1 MSIARTEAT
10 IVTGSVSDLTTRAL
24 ERALDGAALQHR
36 VSANNLA
43 NVETP
48 GYTAKRVSFEQQ
60 LRSAVQ
66 AEGCGERAGAIARV
80 RPRISATGDPAGP
93 DGNNV
98 DIESEMTML
107 GEAALRYQALTR
119 MLSRK
124 LDMVG
129 AAIGDGRSG

>member
-1 MSIARTEAT
+1 MTDN
-10 IVTGSVSDLTTRAL
+10 VSDLTTRVL

-43 NVETP
+43 NIETP
-48 GYTAKRVSFEQQ
+48 GYTARRVSFEQQ
-60 LRSAVQ
+60 LRGAVR
-66 AEGCGERAGAIARV
+66 AERRGGGSGAIARV
-80 RPRISATGDPAGP
+80 CPTISATGDPAGP

-98 DIESEMTML
+98 DIESEMTEL

-119 MLSRK
+119 MLNRR